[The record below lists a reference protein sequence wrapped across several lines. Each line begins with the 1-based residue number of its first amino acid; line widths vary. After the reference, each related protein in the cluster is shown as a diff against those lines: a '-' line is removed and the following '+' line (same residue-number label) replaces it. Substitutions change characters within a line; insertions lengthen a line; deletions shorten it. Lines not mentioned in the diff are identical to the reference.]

1 MATKRKISVRKILQ
15 VFLTVVVSTGCVIAI
30 VSASRI
36 EDGKMLSSVAVHIK
50 NDKKYHF
57 IEEKEIM
64 DLAVSNRGID
74 VMNTPISHLD
84 VKGMEQVICAD
95 PWVAGAQVFVD
106 NDRVLHMYVTQR
118 VPVVRIFG
126 QDGNSYYMDGTMSI
140 MPLSENYVY
149 YTTVVTN
156 APEIKDDSA
165 GQALK
170 KQILKL
176 VNKIQADTFWSAQI
190 SQVIVDSAGTFELM
204 PVLGDQKILFGDT
217 SRMADKFNN
226 LFVFYKNVLN
236 RIGWDKYETLDL
248 RFKGQVVASP
258 AMPYNGPVDKA
269 ALTMN
274 WINSIVE
281 TEAKNDAKD
290 SVRTVDAKAANT
302 PVVKSTPQKADK
314 TTKEKTKAKPVVKV
328 EPKKTVKPQ
337 VNNNQVHHEA
347 PPKAKGNNKDKV
359 KKDTKE
365 KPKKQATPKYVYP
378 EDKSK

>member
-1 MATKRKISVRKILQ
+1 MAAKRKISVRKILQ
-15 VFLTVVVSTGCVIAI
+15 VFLTVVVSTGCIIAI

-36 EDGKMLSSVAVHIK
+36 EDSKMLSSVAVHIK

-64 DLAVSNRGID
+64 DLAVNNRGID
-74 VMNTPISHLD
+74 VMNTPVAHLD
-84 VKGMEQVICAD
+84 VKGMEQVILAD
-95 PWVAGAQVFVD
+95 PWVANAQVFVD

-126 QDGNSYYMDGTMSI
+126 ADSHSYYMDATMSI

-156 APEIKDDSA
+156 APEIQNDSA
-165 GQALK
+165 GWALR
-170 KQILKL
+170 KQILKF
-176 VNKIQADTFWSAQI
+176 VNTIQSDTFWSAQI
-190 SQVIVDSAGTFELM
+190 SQVIVDTAGSFELLSI
-204 PVLGDQKILFGDT
+204 LGDQKILFGDT
-217 SRMADKFNN
+217 SLMRDKFNN

-258 AMPYNGPVDKA
+258 AIPYSGPVDKA
-269 ALTMN
+269 VSTMN

-290 SVRTVDAKAANT
+290 STRTAEAKTAAT
-302 PVVKSTPQKADK
+302 PVVKPAPQKTDK
-314 TTKEKTKAKPVVKV
+314 AAKEKPKPAAKAVPKKIVKPQAKDKRVHHAVPPKAKANDNSKAKKDNKEKTK
-328 EPKKTVKPQ
+328 
-337 VNNNQVHHEA
+337 
-347 PPKAKGNNKDKV
+347 
-359 KKDTKE
+359 
-365 KPKKQATPKYVYP
+365 KQASPKYVYP
-378 EDKSK
+378 EK